1 MLANLLFS
9 AVISSG
15 IEIVTNYHPPI
26 DWDLPRLQV
35 NHKNNPY
42 FGAQG
47 SARAKT
53 DSSKFDVAQQRLTQ
67 NEQSNDEWNSNDS
80 NSQNYVCKFRT

>member
-15 IEIVTNYHPPI
+15 IETVTPAI

-35 NHKNNPY
+35 DHKKQSI
-42 FGAQG
+42 FLM
-47 SARAKT
+47 RRE
-53 DSSKFDVAQQRLTQ
+53 VH
-67 NEQSNDEWNSNDS
+67 EQKLIQANLM
-80 NSQNYVCKFRT
+80 